1 MTTSRIDLLIKSV
14 IAGLFCVL
22 GWLIVT
28 SIKETV
34 IDVGDRA
41 PEFTIT
47 TDRGLKL
54 TPASFGGRV
63 LVLNF
68 WATWCQPC
76 VAEVPSLNQFAKAT
90 ADSGVV
96 VLGISIDKN
105 EKLYNAFLRRF
116 QVSFQTARDPEA
128 NISASYG
135 TFKVPETYIIDKTG
149 KVVQKVI
156 GERNWTDPEIISYVK
171 GL

>member
-1 MTTSRIDLLIKSV
+1 MTSSRIDLLIKTV

-34 IDVGDRA
+34 IDVGDKA
-41 PEFTIT
+41 PQFTIT

-90 ADSGVV
+90 QDSGVV
-96 VLGISIDKN
+96 VLGVSIDKN

-128 NISASYG
+128 DISASYG